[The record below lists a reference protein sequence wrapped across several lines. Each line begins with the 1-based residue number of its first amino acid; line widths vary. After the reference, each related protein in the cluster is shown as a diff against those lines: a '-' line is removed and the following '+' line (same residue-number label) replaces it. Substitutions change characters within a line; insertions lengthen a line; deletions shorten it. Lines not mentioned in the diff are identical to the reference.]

1 MKTMLKRLL
10 RRAPEPLAY
19 EEARD
24 RAHSGDRDVRQSLAM
39 REDVRPEILYYLAND
54 RAPEVRRAI
63 AANTAT
69 PTQAG
74 VMLARDGDVGV
85 REALAE
91 KIGRLF
97 PELSLDQRD
106 AVRAALTET
115 LETLA
120 RDQIR
125 RVRMILAEALKDVA
139 NAPPHVVQWLA
150 RDREI
155 EVAAPVLECSPLL
168 DDDDLVAVIADA
180 PIPGALTAIARR
192 ATVSSRVA
200 DAIVDAQ
207 DHEAVTALLDNDSA
221 QIREETLDRLIE
233 RSRKVEEWQPPL
245 VRRPMLPAGA
255 AAKLAS
261 FVADSLLSLLR
272 SRGDL
277 DTPTLDAVEK
287 AVSKRLI
294 DAPGSVTAE
303 KPPKREINNNAG
315 VGRARALQAEGKLN
329 EEALS
334 VALAEGDQACI
345 LEGLAILAGVPR
357 VTVARIR
364 AARSPNGITAL
375 AWKAGLPLRF
385 AVRLQARFA
394 GVAPDEIINARDGVD
409 YPLTPDEMEWMI
421 GFFKS

>member
-10 RRAPEPLAY
+10 RRSPEPLAY

-24 RAHSGDRDVRQSLAM
+24 RAHSGDNEVRESLAM

-54 RAPEVRRAI
+54 RSPDVRRAI
-63 AANTAT
+63 AANAST
-69 PTQAG
+69 PTQTG
-74 VMLARDGDVGV
+74 VVLARDGDVSV

-97 PELSLDQRD
+97 PDLSLDQRD
-106 AVRAALTET
+106 AVRAALAET

-120 RDQIR
+120 RDQVR
-125 RVRMILAEALKDVA
+125 RVRTILAEALKDVA
-139 NAPPHVVQWLA
+139 NAPPHVMHWLA

-155 EVAAPVLECSPLL
+155 EVAAPVLEYSPLL
-168 DDDDLVAVIADA
+168 DDNDLVAVIANA

-200 DAIVDAQ
+200 DAIVDAE
-207 DHEAVTALLDNDSA
+207 DHEAVTALLDNGSA

-233 RSRKVEEWQPPL
+233 RSRTVAEWQPPL
-245 VRRPMLPAGA
+245 VRRPKLSAGA
-255 AAKLAS
+255 ASKLAS

-277 DTPTLDAVEK
+277 DSSTLAAVEK
-287 AVSKRLI
+287 AVSERLTVVA
-294 DAPGSVTAE
+294 DSETPG
-303 KPPKREINNNAG
+303 KPRERDSANGGGAAK
-315 VGRARALQAEGKLN
+315 ARTLQAEGKLN
-329 EEALS
+329 EDSLS
-334 VALAEGDQACI
+334 AALAAGDHACI

-357 VTVARIR
+357 ETVARTR
-364 AARSPNGITAL
+364 AARSPKGITAL
-375 AWKAGLPLRF
+375 AWKAGLPMRF
-385 AVRLQARFA
+385 AIRLQARFA
-394 GVAPDEIINARDGVD
+394 GVAPSEILNARDGVD

-421 GFFKS
+421 GFFKG